1 MKKSFQYCFNR
12 DWKNILLSCCCSGR
26 KDLATMLLLLIA
38 AHIGHNTIVEGYSAD
53 AKACGAGLVENTV
66 LVRTKLR

>member
-1 MKKSFQYCFNR
+1 MKKSFQ
-12 DWKNILLSCCCSGR
+12 WR

-38 AHIGHNTIVEGYSAD
+38 AHSVVILFKATTRENVALN

-66 LVRTKLR
+66 LVRTKLARYRASTVKSGGF